1 MMNNLDYMDSTDFDM
16 PIKTL
21 VDSNK
26 IAPIDLAVDA
36 QYFGQLVNI

>member
-1 MMNNLDYMDSTDFDM
+1 MMNNLDYIDSTDFDM

-21 VDSNK
+21 VERNK

-36 QYFGQLVNI
+36 QYFGQVVTI